1 MIISRAKSRAMPARK
16 PAAAIVYDEE
26 SIAGSRSD
34 QTEAAI
40 ITPAANPVIALP
52 VFSPIPLRNTKTEAE
67 PMRVPRNGTAMIAE
81 KEKGPKPLVS

>member
-1 MIISRAKSRAMPARK
+1 MPARK

-40 ITPAANPVIALP
+40 ITPAANPVTALP
-52 VFSPIPLRNTKTEAE
+52 VLSPIPRRKIKTEAE
-67 PMRVPRNGTAMIAE
+67 PRSVPRNGTMKRIGRPMV
-81 KEKGPKPLVS
+81 KEKGAEAPYIIERED